1 MSKRIFCKVFLVA
14 VILVSVLVLSN
25 NSFAQERRDEA
36 FERVRQVHA
45 MHTDRLLAI
54 KDVVGTA
61 VGLGLNDQLV
71 ITVFTTGPG
80 VKGISKKID
89 DVTVNIVVT
98 GKFHAL
104 QKPDNPG
111 GGGRGGGGGNKE
123 KIDPTNRF
131 TRPVPIGISTGN
143 AGQCSSGTIG
153 CRVTDGTDVFALSNN
168 HVYALQNNAPLGS
181 EVLQPGLVDT
191 GCTYDLNNV
200 IGSLF
205 DYVAIDFSGFP
216 HENVVDA
223 AIALTSTNDLDNA
236 TPSNG
241 YGIPKSP
248 TVEASL
254 SQKVMKYGRTSALT
268 KGTVTGID
276 GNFIIGYGGSQAFFV
291 NQIIVQSRKP
301 FIKAGDSGSLL
312 VTTEKNPVGLLF
324 AGNATGNYA
333 IANQIDIVL
342 EAFNVD
348 IDGSQ

>member
-1 MSKRIFCKVFLVA
+1 MSKRIFCKVLLVV
-14 VILVSVLVLSN
+14 VILVSFLVLSN
-25 NSFAQERRDEA
+25 NSFAQGRRDEA

-61 VGLGLNDQLV
+61 VGLGLNDQPV

-89 DVTVNIVVT
+89 GVTVNMVVT

-104 QKPDNPG
+104 KKPNNPG
-111 GGGRGGGGGNKE
+111 GGGGGGGNKE

-131 TRPVPIGISTGN
+131 ARPVPIGISTGN

-168 HVYALQNNAPLGS
+168 HVYALQNNAPFES
-181 EVLQPGLVDT
+181 EILQPGLVDT
-191 GCTYDLNNV
+191 NCAYDSLNV

-205 DYVAIDFSGFP
+205 DFVEIDFSGFP
-216 HENVVDA
+216 HENEIDA

-241 YGIPKSP
+241 YGIPKST

-254 SQKVMKYGRTSALT
+254 NQKVMKYGRTTALT

-276 GNFIIGYGGSQAFFV
+276 GNFIIGYGSGEAFFV

-333 IANQIDIVL
+333 IANHIDIVL
-342 EAFNVD
+342 EAFGVY
-348 IDGSQ
+348 IDSSQ